1 MQKRKIMSRPALTI
15 MMVVTLILT
24 ASLVASGAATT
35 KQLSTNFTLVNLS
48 SSSNLV
54 NIQYYTA
61 TGSQWR
67 PSESAT
73 LASQG
78 SQLIRR
84 QYEDTQLTSGSGL
97 SLIHIS
103 EPTRPY

>member
-1 MQKRKIMSRPALTI
+1 MYGGSKMQKRKLMSRPALT
-15 MMVVTLILT
+15 MMIVVTLILT

-48 SSSNLV
+48 TSSNLV
-54 NIQYYTA
+54 NIQYYKGDGT
-61 TGSQWR
+61 QWR

-73 LASQG
+73 LTSQG

-84 QYEDTQLTSGSGL
+84 QYDDTQLTSGSG
-97 SLIHIS
+97 S
-103 EPTRPY
+103 